1 MRVEYLFFMFFSLIW
16 LILCEDE
23 WHLVRN
29 QNAEKNRI
37 AHSFVM
43 HTIDQVMNNRLVP

>member
-1 MRVEYLFFMFFSLIW
+1 MVFSLIW

-23 WHLVRN
+23 WHLAHN
-29 QNAEKNRI
+29 QNAEKIPI

-43 HTIDQVMNNRLVP
+43 HTIDQVMNNQLVP